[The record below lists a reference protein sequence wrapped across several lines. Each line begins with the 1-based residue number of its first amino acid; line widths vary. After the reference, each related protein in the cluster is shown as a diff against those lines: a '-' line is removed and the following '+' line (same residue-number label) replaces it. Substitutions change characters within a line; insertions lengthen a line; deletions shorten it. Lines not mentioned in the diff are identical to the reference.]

1 MSAETTTADIS
12 AAEGGADATTREIW
26 QQPSLWREVSA
37 AAATDFLAP
46 LLADPRLR
54 IVLTGAGTSA
64 FAGGLLAPALVRKLR
79 RRVEAV
85 ATTDIVSNPADYFAE
100 DLPTLLVSFAR
111 SGDSPESAAATAL
124 ADQCLTD
131 VHHLVVT
138 CNADGRLAREHGV
151 RERSHVLLMPAASN
165 DRSFAMTS
173 SYTCMVLAAWV
184 ALGGDAPVEEMAA
197 AAERVLANRDA
208 DTRELAARGY
218 QRVVYLGSGPL
229 QSLARESALKLLEL
243 TAGDIVAY
251 ADSPLGFRHGPKS
264 VLDDRTLAVVYVS
277 DDPYTRRY
285 DEDIALE
292 LRAALGADHVRVV
305 AGAPS
310 ERLGDEGVWYVDGVS
325 GESDVVLSLPFVVV
339 AQQLALR
346 FSLAL
351 GHTPDNPFPSGE
363 VNRVVQGVTIYD
375 RAQ

>member
-1 MSAETTTADIS
+1 MSGTVDTRAAADEMAASGAE
-12 AAEGGADATTREIW
+12 ATWREIW
-26 QQPSLWREVSA
+26 QQPALWRDVEVGGA
-37 AAATDFLAP
+37 EEFLAP
-46 LLADPRLR
+46 LVARPDLR
-54 IVLTGAGTSA
+54 ILLTGAGTSA
-64 FAGGLLAPALVRKLR
+64 FAGGLLAPALSRHLR
-79 RRVEAV
+79 RRVDAV
-85 ATTDIVSNPADYFAE
+85 ATTDLVSNPAEYFAE
-100 DLPTLLVSFAR
+100 DLPTLVVSFAR

-124 ADQCLTD
+124 ADQSLSA

-138 CNADGRLAREHGV
+138 CNADGLLATEHGA

-173 SYTCMVLAAWV
+173 SYTCMVLAAWS
-184 ALGGDAPVEEMAA
+184 ALAGAPPVDALARAGEQ
-197 AAERVLANRDA
+197 VLAARDA
-208 DTRELAARGY
+208 DTRELASRGY

-229 QSLARESALKLLEL
+229 QSLARESALKVLEL
-243 TAGDIVAY
+243 TAGHVVAY

-264 VLDDRTLAVVYVS
+264 VLDERTLAVVYLS

-292 LRAALGADHVRVV
+292 LRASLGADHVRVV
-305 AGAPS
+305 AGRPS
-310 ERLGDEGVWYVDGVS
+310 ERLGTEGVWYVDGLD
-325 GESDVVLSLPFVVV
+325 GAPDVVLSLPFVLV

-363 VNRVVQGVTIYD
+363 VNRVVRGVTIYPV
-375 RAQ
+375 